1 LFVRGR
7 IPLTYERAILPRP
20 VSIEDN
26 SKPYENP
33 AQENLQLADK
43 SVEENLFIVLR
54 RDHAVEMTAADLD
67 TLTPGDVGLDS
78 LSEAELYIELS
89 DLLGIS
95 QIDSPESGKS
105 FRDIV
110 EHFQARLGQ

>member
-1 LFVRGR
+1 M
-7 IPLTYERAILPRP
+7 T
-20 VSIEDN
+20 
-26 SKPYENP
+26 
-33 AQENLQLADK
+33 DK
-43 SVEENLFIVLR
+43 SVEEALLLVLK

-67 TLTPGDVGLDS
+67 TLNPGEVGLDS
-78 LSEAELYIELS
+78 LSEAELYIEVS

-110 EHFQARLGQ
+110 VHFQDRLGQ